1 MKNEKMNNKMTAQ
14 VYENLKQLTYSELL
28 NAISNIKDK
37 LYNQGVDVDKA
48 DFQYYIALVQEMDAR
63 QRDT

>member
-1 MKNEKMNNKMTAQ
+1 MTAQ
-14 VYENLKQLTYSELL
+14 VYENLKELNYSELL

>member
-1 MKNEKMNNKMTAQ
+1 MTAQ
-14 VYENLKQLTYSELL
+14 VYENLKELNYSELL
-28 NAISNIKDK
+28 NAISNIKNK

-48 DFQYYIALVQEMDAR
+48 DFQYYIALVQEIDAR

>member
-1 MKNEKMNNKMTAQ
+1 MTAQ
-14 VYENLKQLTYSELL
+14 VYENLKELTYSELL
-28 NAISNIKDK
+28 NAISNIKNK

-48 DFQYYIALVQEMDAR
+48 DFQYYIALVQEMDTR

>member
-1 MKNEKMNNKMTAQ
+1 MTAQ
-14 VYENLKQLTYSELL
+14 VYENLKQLNYSELL

>member
-1 MKNEKMNNKMTAQ
+1 MTAQ
-14 VYENLKQLTYSELL
+14 VYENLKQLNYSELL

-37 LYNQGVDVDKA
+37 LYNQGVNVDKA

>member
-1 MKNEKMNNKMTAQ
+1 MTSV
-14 VYENLKQLTYSELL
+14 VYENLKELNYSELL

-37 LYNQGVDVDKA
+37 LYNQGVNVDKA
-48 DFQYYIALVQEMDAR
+48 DFQYYIALVQEIDAR

>member
-1 MKNEKMNNKMTAQ
+1 MTAQ
-14 VYENLKQLTYSELL
+14 VYENLKELNYSELL
-28 NAISNIKDK
+28 NAISNIKNK

-63 QRDT
+63 QRDA

>member
-1 MKNEKMNNKMTAQ
+1 MTAQ
-14 VYENLKQLTYSELL
+14 VYENIEQLTYSELL
-28 NAISNIKDK
+28 NAISNIKNK

>member
-1 MKNEKMNNKMTAQ
+1 MTPQ
-14 VYENLKQLTYSELL
+14 IYENIEQLTYSELL
-28 NAISNIKDK
+28 NAISNIKNK

>member
-1 MKNEKMNNKMTAQ
+1 MTAQ
-14 VYENLKQLTYSELL
+14 VYENLKELTYSELL
-28 NAISNIKDK
+28 NAISNIKNK
-37 LYNQGVDVDKA
+37 LYNQGVDGDKA

>member
-1 MKNEKMNNKMTAQ
+1 MTPQ
-14 VYENLKQLTYSELL
+14 VYENLKELNYSELL

>member
-1 MKNEKMNNKMTAQ
+1 MSR
-14 VYENLKQLTYSELL
+14 YEEAKAKYLK
-28 NAISNIKDK
+28 
-37 LYNQGVDVDKA
+37 QGVDVDKA

>member
-1 MKNEKMNNKMTAQ
+1 MTAQ
-14 VYENLKQLTYSELL
+14 VYENLKQLNYSELL

-48 DFQYYIALVQEMDAR
+48 DFQYYIALVQEIDAR

>member
-1 MKNEKMNNKMTAQ
+1 MTAQ
-14 VYENLKQLTYSELL
+14 VYENLKELNYSELL

-37 LYNQGVDVDKA
+37 LYDQGIDVDKA

>member
-1 MKNEKMNNKMTAQ
+1 MTPQ
-14 VYENLKQLTYSELL
+14 VYENLKELNYSELL

-48 DFQYYIALVQEMDAR
+48 DFQYYIALVQEIDAR